1 MTIKPRG
8 HHNKVSKYF
17 FTLCHGDWKKKKHSY
32 NNAGKKQTRESTLM
46 VG

>member
-17 FTLCHGDWKKKKHSY
+17 FTLCHGDWKKK
-32 NNAGKKQTRESTLM
+32 NTLTTMQERNKQER
-46 VG
+46 VP